1 MKLLKV
7 RSTSNLIEII
17 KKKYKKDMYE
27 TAEWFKLRQRVME
40 LKQKMEI
47 VVFKYVKMNNYKY
60 NPKEN

>member
-7 RSTSNLIEII
+7 QSTSNLIEII

-27 TAEWFKLRQRVME
+27 TTEWFKLRQRVME

-47 VVFKYVKMNNYKY
+47 VVFKYVKANTQI
-60 NPKEN
+60 

>member
-7 RSTSNLIEII
+7 QSTSNLIEII

-27 TAEWFKLRQRVME
+27 TTEWFKLRQKVME

-47 VVFKYVKMNNYKY
+47 VVFKYVKANTQI
-60 NPKEN
+60 